1 MADETAGTVFLKAD
15 SLGEQK
21 KKIWLLL
28 VISILFV
35 LLGQA
40 VMIMGV
46 VFSLLLLDGRRHKF
60 ITPSRVTVKT
70 FFTVYAFSIIFELSA
85 IATGYAKNEFGGGTL
100 FHPDPLMDILISQ
113 CYWIPFSLFWTYL
126 FTRYSF
132 SRKSVFWTGGVYGML
147 TEQLFMIPMLL
158 LTLNPIVL
166 IFAPYVLL
174 LYGSAI
180 TAPYLIV
187 ENILPKDKPKSKWQ
201 YILPSLVLFP
211 LLFVVFVIFHTATG
225 GVYNV

>member
-147 TEQLFMIPMLL
+147 TEQLFMIPMLF

-180 TAPYLIV
+180 TAPYLIL

>member
-1 MADETAGTVFLKAD
+1 
-15 SLGEQK
+15 
-21 KKIWLLL
+21 
-28 VISILFV
+28 
-35 LLGQA
+35 
-40 VMIMGV
+40 MGV
-46 VFSLLLLDGRRHKF
+46 VFSLLLLDGRRLKF
-60 ITPSRVTVKT
+60 STPSRVTVKI
-70 FFTVYAFSIIFELSA
+70 FFTVYAFSMLFELSA

-100 FHPDPLMDILISQ
+100 FHPDPQMDILISQ

-132 SRKSVFWTGGVYGML
+132 SRKSVFWTAGVYGML
-147 TEQLFMIPMLL
+147 TEQLFMVPMLL

-166 IFAPYVLL
+166 IFATYVLF

-187 ENILPKDKPKSKWQ
+187 ENILPKDKPTSKWQ
-201 YILPSLVLFP
+201 YILPPLVLFP
-211 LLFVVFVIFHTATG
+211 LLFVVFAIFHTITG

>member
-132 SRKSVFWTGGVYGML
+132 RRKSVFWTGGVYGML

-187 ENILPKDKPKSKWQ
+187 ENILPKDKPTSKWQ

>member
-1 MADETAGTVFLKAD
+1 MADEAGGTVFLKPN
-15 SLGEQK
+15 SPREQR

-46 VFSLLLLDGRRHKF
+46 VFSLLLLDGRRLKF
-60 ITPSRVTVKT
+60 STQSRVTVRT
-70 FFTVYAFSIIFELSA
+70 FFTVYAFSMLFELSA

-100 FHPDPLMDILISQ
+100 FHPEPQMDILISQ

-132 SRKSVFWTGGVYGML
+132 SRKSVFWTAGVYGML
-147 TEQLFMIPMLL
+147 TEQLFLVPMLL
-158 LTLNPIVL
+158 LSLNPFVL
-166 IFAPYVLL
+166 IAAPYVLM

-187 ENILPKDKPKSKWQ
+187 ENILPKDKPTSKWQ

-211 LLFVVFVIFHTATG
+211 LLFAVFAIFHTVTG

>member
-1 MADETAGTVFLKAD
+1 MAEEATSTVFLMPD
-15 SLGEQK
+15 STQEQK
-21 KKIWLLL
+21 KKIWALLA
-28 VISILFV
+28 ISILFV
-35 LLGQA
+35 MLGQA
-40 VMIMGV
+40 VMVMGV
-46 VFSLLLLDGRRHKF
+46 VFSLLLLVGHRVKF
-60 ITPSRVTVKT
+60 RTPSRVTVKT
-70 FFTVYAFSIIFELSA
+70 FFTVYAFSMLFELSA

-100 FHPDPLMDILISQ
+100 FHPEPQMDILISQ

-132 SRKSVFWTGGVYGML
+132 RRKSVFWTGGVYGML

-187 ENILPKDKPKSKWQ
+187 ENILPKDKPTSKWQ
-201 YILPSLVLFP
+201 YILPSMVLFP
-211 LLFVVFVIFHTATG
+211 LLFTVFAIFHTVTG

>member
-132 SRKSVFWTGGVYGML
+132 SRKSAFWTGGVYGML

-180 TAPYLIV
+180 TAPYLIL

>member
-1 MADETAGTVFLKAD
+1 MADEAAGTVFIKPD
-15 SLGEQK
+15 SPREQK
-21 KKIWLLL
+21 KKIWALLAF
-28 VISILFV
+28 SILFV
-35 LLGQA
+35 LLGQV

-46 VFSLLLLDGRRHKF
+46 VFSLLLLDDRRHKF

-70 FFTVYAFSIIFELSA
+70 FFTVYAFSMLFELSA

-100 FHPDPLMDILISQ
+100 FHPDPQMDILISQ

-132 SRKSVFWTGGVYGML
+132 SRKSVFWTAGVYGML

-187 ENILPKDKPKSKWQ
+187 ENILSKDNPTSKWQ
-201 YILPSLVLFP
+201 YILPPLVLFP
-211 LLFVVFVIFHTATG
+211 LLFVVFAIFHTVTG
-225 GVYNV
+225 DVYNV

>member
-1 MADETAGTVFLKAD
+1 MADDIAGTVFLKAD
-15 SLGEQK
+15 SPRELK
-21 KKIWLLL
+21 LNTWALLA
-28 VISILFV
+28 ISILFV

-46 VFSLLLLDGRRHKF
+46 VFSLLLLDGRRLKF
-60 ITPSRVTVKT
+60 STPSRVTVKT
-70 FFTVYAFSIIFELSA
+70 FFTVYAFSMLFELSA
-85 IATGYAKNEFGGGTL
+85 IATGYAKNEFDGGTL
-100 FHPDPLMDILISQ
+100 FHPDPQMDILISQ

-132 SRKSVFWTGGVYGML
+132 SRKSVFWTAGVYGML
-147 TEQLFMIPMLL
+147 TEQLFMVPMLI
-158 LTLNPIVL
+158 LTLNPFVL
-166 IFAPYVLL
+166 IAAPYVLL

-187 ENILPKDKPKSKWQ
+187 ENILPKNKPKSKWQ
-201 YILPSLVLFP
+201 YILPLLVLFP
-211 LLFVVFVIFHTATG
+211 LLFAVFAIFHTVTG

>member
-1 MADETAGTVFLKAD
+1 MADEAAGTVFIKPD
-15 SLGEQK
+15 SPREQK
-21 KKIWLLL
+21 KKIWALLAF
-28 VISILFV
+28 SILFV
-35 LLGQA
+35 LLGQV

-46 VFSLLLLDGRRHKF
+46 VFSLLLLDDRRHKF

-70 FFTVYAFSIIFELSA
+70 FFTVYAFSMLFELSA

-100 FHPDPLMDILISQ
+100 FHPDPQMDILISQ

-132 SRKSVFWTGGVYGML
+132 SRKSVFWTAGVYGML

-187 ENILPKDKPKSKWQ
+187 ENILSKDNPTSKWQ
-201 YILPSLVLFP
+201 YILPPLVLFP
-211 LLFVVFVIFHTATG
+211 LLFVVFAIFHTVTG

>member
-1 MADETAGTVFLKAD
+1 MADDTAGMVFLKD
-15 SLGEQK
+15 DCLREHK
-21 KKIWLLL
+21 KKIWALLT
-28 VISILFV
+28 ISILFV
-35 LLGQA
+35 LLGQV

-46 VFSLLLLDGRRHKF
+46 VFSLLLLDGRRLKF
-60 ITPSRVTVKT
+60 STPSRVTVKI
-70 FFTVYAFSIIFELSA
+70 FFTVYAFSMLFELSA

-100 FHPDPLMDILISQ
+100 FHPDPQMDILISQ

-132 SRKSVFWTGGVYGML
+132 SRKSVFWTAGVYGML

-187 ENILPKDKPKSKWQ
+187 ENILSKDKPTSNWQ

-211 LLFVVFVIFHTATG
+211 LLFVIFAIYHTVTG

>member
-180 TAPYLIV
+180 TAPYLIL
-187 ENILPKDKPKSKWQ
+187 ENILPKDKLKSKWQ

>member
-1 MADETAGTVFLKAD
+1 
-15 SLGEQK
+15 
-21 KKIWLLL
+21 
-28 VISILFV
+28 
-35 LLGQA
+35 
-40 VMIMGV
+40 
-46 VFSLLLLDGRRHKF
+46 
-60 ITPSRVTVKT
+60 
-70 FFTVYAFSIIFELSA
+70 
-85 IATGYAKNEFGGGTL
+85 
-100 FHPDPLMDILISQ
+100 
-113 CYWIPFSLFWTYL
+113 
-126 FTRYSF
+126 
-132 SRKSVFWTGGVYGML
+132 ML

>member
-1 MADETAGTVFLKAD
+1 MADDTADTVFLMDD
-15 SLGEQK
+15 SPQEQK
-21 KKIWLLL
+21 KKIWALLA
-28 VISILFV
+28 ISILFV

-46 VFSLLLLDGRRHKF
+46 VFSLLLLDGRRLKF
-60 ITPSRVTVKT
+60 STPSRVTVKT
-70 FFTVYAFSIIFELSA
+70 FFTVYAFSMLFELSA
-85 IATGYAKNEFGGGTL
+85 IATGYATNEFGGGTL
-100 FHPDPLMDILISQ
+100 FHPDPQMDILISQ

-132 SRKSVFWTGGVYGML
+132 SRKSVFWTAGVYGML
-147 TEQLFMIPMLL
+147 TEQLFLVPMLL
-158 LTLNPIVL
+158 LTLNPFFL
-166 IFAPYVLL
+166 IAAPYVFL

-187 ENILPKDKPKSKWQ
+187 ENILPKDKTTSKWQ

-211 LLFVVFVIFHTATG
+211 LLFAVFAIFHTVTG

>member
-1 MADETAGTVFLKAD
+1 MADGVDDTFFLTLDIKR
-15 SLGEQK
+15 EPK
-21 KKIWLLL
+21 KKILALLA
-28 VISILFV
+28 ISILFV

-187 ENILPKDKPKSKWQ
+187 ENILPKDKPISKWQ

-211 LLFVVFVIFHTATG
+211 LLFVIFAIFHAATG
-225 GVYNV
+225 NVYNV